1 MKADLTLAN
10 LYWNKNLASFFFT
23 KQGYKT
29 FEDLVHQALAII
41 PNGTF
46 DQKLDV
52 LDQIAEEV
60 YCGDLDAFTDDCH
73 SLSVDEL
80 LDQLSL

>member
-1 MKADLTLAN
+1 MKADVTLAN

-23 KQGYKT
+23 KQGYET
-29 FEDLVHQALAII
+29 FEDLVHQALVII

-46 DQKLDV
+46 DQKLDA

-60 YCGDLDAFTDDCH
+60 YGGDLDAFIDDCH
-73 SLSVDEL
+73 NLSVDKL